1 MGAFPKLFKLCEKN
15 KNNKMDLLYTFGT
28 SYNLMFVVF
37 FFFFLKRDS
46 ETAFLTK
53 ISKLL

>member
-15 KNNKMDLLYTFGT
+15 KNNKMDLLYTFRT
-28 SYNLMFVVF
+28 SYNLMFVV